1 MRSAT
6 PSLAKQY
13 TFDDFT
19 LDLERCVLLRGEAEI
34 ALRPK
39 SFDVLHYLV
48 RHPGRLV
55 SRRELMDA
63 VWPGLIVTDDSLRQC
78 LAEIRKAIDD
88 DQHAI
93 VRTLPRRGFRF
104 TLAVEPVPG
113 DAPANRPRTVGPTPS
128 RTQLYTWIASIG
140 TLLVLA
146 AAIAWWQLDR
156 GDPAQAPAGE
166 PASPAQASVAVLP
179 FADLSPQGGQAYL
192 ADGIAEEILGLLSQ
206 VDGLT
211 VIARTS
217 SFTYKGRNVDAQT
230 VARELNVSHVL
241 AGSVRVA
248 QGRVRIG
255 VQLIDPED
263 GTQLWSAT
271 YEEPLSVETLFE
283 IQDRV
288 AMGVREALSSRILGS
303 PARGW
308 RRLRAPANIDALN
321 RYLEGQVFLRQI
333 ETGAAS
339 NHDESVGSAIE
350 RFAASIA
357 ADPGWAPAHVALART
372 HHFAGGAEHLSR
384 AKAHLLD
391 GLRLDPDY
399 APAYESLGYILHK
412 ERDFEGSLRA
422 YDRLGELG
430 SDMTWGRALLLRSL
444 LRFEEAIREYR
455 NALLRDPLSLPVRY
469 QLADTL
475 LCAELYAETLEFIG
489 APREDGP
496 WAAAMATLR
505 AMAQIG
511 LGARSEAMPWVSRVE
526 GLYRDQEP
534 VETDELVLLA
544 LAGRRESAEALLDRY
559 ESDENAFPP
568 RLARAAL
575 LLGQQERALDIL
587 ERAAVRDPS
596 RLLNMRC
603 PPEIRAL
610 AGNPRYE
617 AVLERVGFPE

>member
-1 MRSAT
+1 M
-6 PSLAKQY
+6 AKQY

-48 RHPGRLV
+48 RHAGRLV
-55 SRRELMDA
+55 SRRELMEA

-78 LAEIRKAIDD
+78 LAEIRKALDD

-104 TLAVEPVPG
+104 MPDVEGPPES
-113 DAPANRPRTVGPTPS
+113 AATERPQSVGRTPS
-128 RTQLYTWIASIG
+128 RRRFFAVTS
-140 TLLVLA
+140 LVLTLGA
-146 AAIAWWQLDR
+146 GIAWWQLHR

-166 PASPAQASVAVLP
+166 PASPARASVAVLP
-179 FADLSPQGGQAYL
+179 FADLSPQGGQEYL

-217 SFTYKGRNVDAQT
+217 SFAYKGRNVDART

-241 AGSVRVA
+241 DGSVRVT

-255 VQLIDPED
+255 VQLVDPGR

-288 AMGVREALSSRILGS
+288 AMGVREALSSRILGGS
-303 PARGW
+303 AHGW
-308 RRLRAPANIDALN
+308 RPQRAPANIDALN
-321 RYLEGQVFLRQI
+321 RYLEGQALLRRI
-333 ETGAAS
+333 ETGQAS
-339 NHDESVGSAIE
+339 NSDESAGLAIE
-350 RFAASIA
+350 RFEASIA
-357 ADPGWAPAHVALART
+357 AHPGWAPAHVALGRAI
-372 HHFAGGAEHLSR
+372 HFANDAERLPI
-384 AKAHLLD
+384 AKAHVLD
-391 GLRLDPDY
+391 GLRLDPEY
-399 APAYESLGYILHK
+399 TPAYESLGYILHV

-422 YDRLGELG
+422 YERLGELG
-430 SDMTWGRALLLRSL
+430 GDMTWGHALLLRSL
-444 LRFEEAIREYR
+444 MRFEEAIRQYR

-469 QLADTL
+469 QLAETL
-475 LCAELYAETLEFIG
+475 LCAELYAETLEFTG

-496 WAAAMATLR
+496 WAATTATLR

-511 LGARSEAMPWVSRVE
+511 LGARSEAMPWVSRIE
-526 GLYRDQEP
+526 GRYRDQGT

-544 LAGRRESAEALLDRY
+544 LAGRREPAAALLERY
-559 ESDENAFPP
+559 ESDENAFPVH
-568 RLARAAL
+568 LARAAL

-587 ERAAVRDPS
+587 ERAAARDPS

-610 AGNPRYE
+610 GGNPRYE